1 MEISKATFKDVAPYA
16 SLAAKSRVSISDTKN
31 TEWFT
36 VNDFTSIM
44 GFAGLMKVAT
54 GYRIKG
60 VFVHEKYRGL
70 GIGNNVTQHLFNL
83 CNDRC
88 ANIEV
93 YAYNDKFY
101 IQNGFEIFGQLP
113 NGAKKLRRNW

>member
-16 SLAAKSRVSISDTKN
+16 TLAAKSRVSISDTKN

-70 GIGNNVTQHLFNL
+70 GIGNNLTQHLFNL

-101 IQNGFEIFGQLP
+101 IQNGFQTFGELP

>member
-36 VNDFTSIM
+36 VNDFTAIM

-60 VFVHEKYRGL
+60 VFVHEKHRGL
-70 GIGNNVTQHLFNL
+70 GIGNNLTQYLFNL

>member
-1 MEISKATFKDVAPYA
+1 VEISKATFKDVAPYA

>member
-1 MEISKATFKDVAPYA
+1 MEINKAQFNQIAPYA

-36 VNDFTSIM
+36 INDGNELL
-44 GFAGLMKVAT
+44 GFAGLMKVAI

-60 VFVHEKYRGL
+60 VFVHEKHRGA
-70 GIGNNVTQHLFNL
+70 GIGNKLTEYLFDL

-101 IQNGFEIFGQLP
+101 IQNGFETFGRLP
-113 NGAKKLRRNW
+113 NGAAKLRRNW

>member
-1 MEISKATFKDVAPYA
+1 MEISKATFQDVAPYA

-36 VNDFTSIM
+36 VNNGTSIM

-70 GIGNNVTQHLFNL
+70 GIGNNLTQHLFNL

-101 IQNGFEIFGQLP
+101 IQNGFETFGQLP

>member
-1 MEISKATFKDVAPYA
+1 VEISKATFKDVAPYA

-36 VNDFTSIM
+36 VNDFTAIL

-70 GIGNNVTQHLFNL
+70 GIGNNLTQHLFDI
-83 CNDRC
+83 CNERC

-101 IQNGFEIFGQLP
+101 IQNGFETFGELP
-113 NGAKKLRRNW
+113 NGAKKLRKNW